1 MNNYITM
8 QKQNQIY
15 ELFLKPEKHL
25 LILVDPDKFDAGEA
39 ENNFRKLNSLTDMIL
54 VGGSLLSETRT
65 ETVIDAIKKVS
76 ELPVVLFP
84 GNAMQVTEKAD
95 AILFLQLISG
105 RNPEFLIGQH
115 VHAAPLI
122 AHTGLEVIPTSYI
135 LIDGGKRTSVEYISQ
150 SMPIPADKTDIVV
163 ATALAGK
170 FIGHKLIY
178 LEAGSGAL
186 NTVSVDI
193 VKAVSLKTNLPIIVG
208 GGIRDEKIAMNLFNA
223 GASSIVIG
231 SLFETNPNAVL
242 RIAKQIKKQ

>member
-1 MNNYITM
+1 MSNHKTM

-15 ELFLKPEKHL
+15 ELFLKPGKHI

-39 ENNFRKLNSLTDMIL
+39 EKNFRKLNSLADMVL

-65 ETVIDAIKKVS
+65 EKVIDEIRKVTD
-76 ELPVVLFP
+76 LPVVLFP

-122 AHTGLEVIPTSYI
+122 ARTSLEVIPTSYI

-150 SMPIPADKTDIVV
+150 SMPVPADKTDIAV

-170 FIGHKLIY
+170 FLGHKLIY

-186 NTVSVDI
+186 NAVPADI
-193 VKAVSLKTNLPIIVG
+193 VKAVSSKTNLPVIVG
-208 GGIRDEKIAMNLFNA
+208 GGIRDEKTALDLFSA
-223 GASSIVIG
+223 GANSIVIG
-231 SLFETNPNAVL
+231 SLFETNPDAVL
-242 RIAKQIKKQ
+242 RIAQQIRNH